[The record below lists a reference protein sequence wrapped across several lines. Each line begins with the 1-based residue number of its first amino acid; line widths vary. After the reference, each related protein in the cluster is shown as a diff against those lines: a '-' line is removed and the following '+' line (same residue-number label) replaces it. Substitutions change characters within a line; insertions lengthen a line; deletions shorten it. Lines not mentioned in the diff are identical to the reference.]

1 VAFLEEQETR
11 DMIRKLMEFVPM
23 LISLAAL
30 CLHSVASSPPGSS
43 VSARGVESPDQGL
56 TSGIKVL
63 YKTYQQC
70 EQQEDMFACL
80 KLKALKFADRAL
92 KVKSIPL
99 VDGMELVKKD
109 DEEDGRQLND
119 PLVEV
124 DEANLPTDPEKR
136 QETLD
141 DLLIDRLSRFLRSH
155 TLQFSVPK
163 FISNLGEN
171 TGDKM
176 LEEGESVCPLPE
188 TPVGKLSSQ
197 WFCRLQYFFLHNT
210 WDNIVTHKG

>member
-1 VAFLEEQETR
+1 
-11 DMIRKLMEFVPM
+11 MEFVPM
-23 LISLAAL
+23 LIFLAAL
-30 CLHSVASSPPGSS
+30 CVHSVASSPPEIS
-43 VSARGVESPDQGL
+43 VSDRDAESSSDQGL
-56 TSGIKVL
+56 TSGFNVL
-63 YKTYQQC
+63 YRTYQQC
-70 EQQEDMFACL
+70 EKQDDMFACL

-109 DEEDGRQLND
+109 DEESSRQLNE

-124 DEANLPTDPEKR
+124 DEASLPADPEKR

-163 FISNLGEN
+163 FISDLDYSA
-171 TGDKM
+171 GDNM
-176 LEEGESVCPLPE
+176 LEEGESVCLLSE
-188 TPVGKLSSQ
+188 TPVGSLSSR
-197 WFCRLQYFFLHNT
+197 WFCGLKYFFAQYLR
-210 WDNIVTHKG
+210 

>member
-1 VAFLEEQETR
+1 MGF
-11 DMIRKLMEFVPM
+11 MPKLI
-23 LISLAAL
+23 LLAVL
-30 CLHSVASSPPGSS
+30 CLQSVSTSPSGSS
-43 VSARGVESPDQGL
+43 VSARGADEDQGL
-56 TSGIKVL
+56 SSGIKVL
-63 YKTYQQC
+63 YRTYQQC

-99 VDGMELVKKD
+99 VDGMELVKKGD
-109 DEEDGRQLND
+109 EDGRELNE

-141 DLLIDRLSRFLRSH
+141 DLLIDRVSRFARSH

-163 FISNLGEN
+163 FISDLDDSAGE
-171 TGDKM
+171 KM
-176 LEEGESVCPLPE
+176 LEEGESLFSAKDA
-188 TPVGKLSSQ
+188 GG
-197 WFCRLQYFFLHNT
+197 R
-210 WDNIVTHKG
+210 

>member
-1 VAFLEEQETR
+1 
-11 DMIRKLMEFVPM
+11 M
-23 LISLAAL
+23 LIFLATP
-30 CLHSVASSPPGSS
+30 CLHNVASSPTGSS
-43 VSARGVESPDQGL
+43 VSARGVESSDQGL

-99 VDGMELVKKD
+99 VDGMELVKKED
-109 DEEDGRQLND
+109 DEDGRQLNE

-124 DEANLPTDPEKR
+124 EEANLPTDPEKR

-163 FISNLGEN
+163 FISDLVDSD
-171 TGDKM
+171 GDKM
-176 LEEGESVCPLPE
+176 LEEGESMS
-188 TPVGKLSSQ
+188 PVRDSS
-197 WFCRLQYFFLHNT
+197 CKRSS
-210 WDNIVTHKG
+210 